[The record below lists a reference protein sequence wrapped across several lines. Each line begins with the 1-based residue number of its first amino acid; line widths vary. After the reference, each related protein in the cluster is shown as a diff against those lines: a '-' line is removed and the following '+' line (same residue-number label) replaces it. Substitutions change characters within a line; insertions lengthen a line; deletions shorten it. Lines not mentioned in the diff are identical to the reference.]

1 MCIGPE
7 ETFFQ
12 RRHGHQTH
20 EKIFNIINHQGNVNQ
35 NYSKISPHTSQNV
48 QLQEDH
54 RRPVLMRMYRKRD
67 TCTLLVRT

>member
-20 EKIFNIINHQGNVNQ
+20 EKIFNIINHQENETQ
-35 NYSKISPHTSQNV
+35 NHSEVSLHTCENGYHQKDSK
-48 QLQEDH
+48 
-54 RRPVLMRMYRKRD
+54 
-67 TCTLLVRT
+67 